1 MTLQWSIVNPV
12 VLLVGRSGKTRSH
25 VRPNLWLSS
34 ASLPCQIWSYFHMIM
49 ARSPPRF
56 WQVLRASLQFRV
68 GMLMMRKHDFSR
80 RTQPSGQAGP
90 VTERDQIKMEL
101 SLRIRSLILSKA
113 DREIES
119 PFYFNSELTQFT
131 FIRDRVYLGFDINQQ
146 LSFNFS
152 EAPVVDVKR
161 LAS

>member
-1 MTLQWSIVNPV
+1 
-12 VLLVGRSGKTRSH
+12 
-25 VRPNLWLSS
+25 
-34 ASLPCQIWSYFHMIM
+34 
-49 ARSPPRF
+49 
-56 WQVLRASLQFRV
+56 
-68 GMLMMRKHDFSR
+68 MMRKHDFSR

-90 VTERDQIKMEL
+90 VTETDQIKMEL
-101 SLRIRSLILSKA
+101 SLRIRSLILSKG

-131 FIRDRVYLGFDINQQ
+131 FIKDRVYLGFDINQQ

>member
-1 MTLQWSIVNPV
+1 MKVTGDLHIRIKPSHTPHSVIIFCF
-12 VLLVGRSGKTRSH
+12 LTR
-25 VRPNLWLSS
+25 PAS
-34 ASLPCQIWSYFHMIM
+34 ADLIM

-56 WQVLRASLQFRV
+56 RQVLRASLQFRV

-131 FIRDRVYLGFDINQQ
+131 FIFRFRSIFPRPQ
-146 LSFNFS
+146 LLMLNVW
-152 EAPVVDVKR
+152 P
-161 LAS
+161 AS